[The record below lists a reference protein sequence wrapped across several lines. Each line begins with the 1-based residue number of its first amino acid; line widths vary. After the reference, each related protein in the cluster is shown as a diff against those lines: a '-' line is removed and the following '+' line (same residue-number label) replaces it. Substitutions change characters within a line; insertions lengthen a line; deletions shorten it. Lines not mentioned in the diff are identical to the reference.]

1 MYRLIDSHLQTS
13 LRHIR
18 VTEDTYNRMPF
29 HERRLYAPEKED
41 QRFTDLGKSL
51 LDHYSDH
58 HGTDDLDFD
67 PPSTWPETTD
77 GAI

>member
-1 MYRLIDSHLQTS
+1 MYRLIDSESQTS

-18 VTEDTYNRMPF
+18 ITEDTYERLPF
-29 HERRLYAPEKED
+29 NERRLYKPERED
-41 QRFTDLGKSL
+41 QRFRDLGRSL

-58 HGTDDLDFD
+58 HGSDDFGFD
-67 PPSTWPETTD
+67 HPATWPETTD